1 MIIVAGWL
9 RVAAEHRDAYLESCR
24 AVVEAARATPG
35 CVEFSVS
42 ADLLDAERVNVF
54 EQWESTDAVERFRG
68 SGPSD
73 DQQAMILGAHVVQH
87 EIASSTDLT
96 GG

>member
-9 RVAAEHRDAYLESCR
+9 QVAEEQRDAYLESCR
-24 AVVEAARATPG
+24 AVVEAARAAPG
-35 CVEFSVS
+35 CVDYSLS
-42 ADLLDAERVNVF
+42 PDLLDRGRINVF

-73 DQQAMILGAHVVQH
+73 DQQATIVAAHVVQH
-87 EIASSTDLT
+87 EVATSIDLT
-96 GG
+96 